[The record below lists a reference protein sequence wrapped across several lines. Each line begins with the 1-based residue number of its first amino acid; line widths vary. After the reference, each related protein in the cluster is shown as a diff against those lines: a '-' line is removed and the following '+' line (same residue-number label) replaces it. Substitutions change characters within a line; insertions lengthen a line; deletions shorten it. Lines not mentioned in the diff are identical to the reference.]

1 MNLGASCACP
11 YFISNIFFIE
21 VEVIQALQ
29 AHLVIAITFH
39 AQAEAF
45 PHFFSTSLW
54 TSLNSFCSTA
64 KNH

>member
-1 MNLGASCACP
+1 MNSGASYACP

-21 VEVIQALQ
+21 VEGIQALQ
-29 AHLVIAITFH
+29 AHLVIAVTFH

-54 TSLNSFCSTA
+54 TSLNSF
-64 KNH
+64 